1 MAFIKPGASPR
12 RILLSMQRTKE
23 WWRGLSKKWKLVIII
38 VPVMV
43 ALGVGGAAGAAGTLE
58 YFAENPSACGKCHI
72 MQPYVNSYYE
82 SSFIDSAHA
91 RAEQDVK
98 CKDCHYV
105 TLVQQTKEL
114 IAFVTGNYETPLKH
128 NVRAQEFCA
137 GCHPAKEITDAIGN
151 RPNFAENPLLS
162 YHLTVEAGK
171 AGCRDPR
178 AEFVQ
183 CQDCHKVHRS
193 GVNYCASC
201 HSWSFSAPS
210 K

>member
-1 MAFIKPGASPR
+1 MPR
-12 RILLSMQRTKE
+12 IKE
-23 WWRGLSKKWKLVIII
+23 WWRGLSKKWRLVIII
-38 VPVMV
+38 LPVIGV
-43 ALGVGGAAGAAGTLE
+43 LGVGGVTGTLG
-58 YFAENPSACGKCHI
+58 YLAENPSACGKCHL

-82 SSFIDSAHA
+82 SSFIDSVHT
-91 RAEQDVK
+91 RAERDVK
-98 CKDCHYV
+98 CNNCHYV
-105 TLVQQTKEL
+105 TLVQKTKEL

-128 NVRAQEFCA
+128 NVQTQKFCM
-137 GCHPAKEITDAIGN
+137 GCHPVNEITDAIRN

-178 AEFVQ
+178 AELVQ
-183 CQDCHKVHRS
+183 CQDCHRVHRA
-193 GVNYCASC
+193 GVNYCATC